1 MSYFNKINSQLQFA
15 GGSNYDLVQDNIII
29 AIIMQLTLRDN
40 VINGT
45 FLQDKN
51 NINQSRIKTSKQ
63 EDSKIKKKIQL

>member
-1 MSYFNKINSQLQFA
+1 M
-15 GGSNYDLVQDNIII
+15 
-29 AIIMQLTLRDN
+29 
-40 VINGT
+40 INGT